1 MLDKGR
7 EILLKDNMIDEEK
20 AKAEAAAHETHAETV
35 VRLETEL
42 DTLMNNMKELME
54 KYLVF
59 QVHL

>member
-1 MLDKGR
+1 
-7 EILLKDNMIDEEK
+7 MIDEEK

-35 VRLETEL
+35 VRLENEL
-42 DTLMNNMKELME
+42 DTLMSNMKELME

>member
-1 MLDKGR
+1 
-7 EILLKDNMIDEEK
+7 MIDEEK